1 MKPTSHITPL
11 FLRHGVL
18 GGWGLLFEGGEMR
31 TKTKRITV
39 LATLSS
45 VFFLSSIAWAVSCPI
60 PDTGQTK
67 CYDNDSEITCPDP
80 GEPFYGQDAQHP
92 CNPQSYTSLAG
103 GIMVQDNVTGLVWEN
118 KTDDGSIHDK
128 DNTYNWQ
135 DAQDVFIAALNN
147 DNFGGYSDWRL
158 PTINE
163 LSFIRNLDTYDP
175 SINTDYFPNT
185 MVSSDYWSST
195 TYAGD
200 PSYAWLVDFYDGD
213 VLHYGKSYNYVRA
226 VRSGQCGPFDN
237 FIDNGDGTVTNTD
250 TGLMWEVKTDD
261 GGNRDKD
268 NTYTWEEAL
277 SYCDTLTLASH
288 NDWRLPNANELQ
300 SIVDYSTYDPS
311 INTTFFPDTVSPTYI
326 PIPSSP
332 YWSSTTNADYPGYAG
347 DPSYAWLVDFYAG
360 DVYGGRK
367 SYYSYVRAVRGGH
380 CGSLDTS
387 TTTTVASTTTTI
399 SGSTTSTISGSTTTT
414 VEPCPT
420 ETLYGEHSEEA
431 ELLRYFRDNVLSQT
445 PEGREL
451 IKLYYELSASI
462 VKAMEEDEEFK
473 AQVKEMIDGVL
484 PLIK

>member
-1 MKPTSHITPL
+1 
-11 FLRHGVL
+11 
-18 GGWGLLFEGGEMR
+18 MR

-195 TYAGD
+195 TYTGYPYD
-200 PSYAWLVDFYDGD
+200 AWVVDFN
-213 VLHYGKSYNYVRA
+213 YGFINFNVKSYGNYYVRA
-226 VRSGQCGPFDN
+226 VRSGQCG
-237 FIDNGDGTVTNTD
+237 
-250 TGLMWEVKTDD
+250 
-261 GGNRDKD
+261 
-268 NTYTWEEAL
+268 
-277 SYCDTLTLASH
+277 
-288 NDWRLPNANELQ
+288 
-300 SIVDYSTYDPS
+300 
-311 INTTFFPDTVSPTYI
+311 
-326 PIPSSP
+326 
-332 YWSSTTNADYPGYAG
+332 
-347 DPSYAWLVDFYAG
+347 
-360 DVYGGRK
+360 
-367 SYYSYVRAVRGGH
+367 
-380 CGSLDTS
+380 SL
-387 TTTTVASTTTTI
+387 
-399 SGSTTSTISGSTTTT
+399 
-414 VEPCPT
+414 CPT
-420 ETLYGEHSEEA
+420 ETLCGEHSEEA